1 MGKIVLSFLLAMIVL
16 CSVYAVAQERATAG
30 QVSADELSSVS
41 LSGGHRAGPGANMQ
55 SMQDPRNARTPASGN
70 SPSFREQNSVTRQP
84 GAVIVMQN
92 NILDREKLEDF
103 LKQNTPFKNGMS
115 YFQEYVTPYD
125 DAVLSYLEEEGLD
138 DKYSIYQA
146 AVSWIW
152 VSDMTLTGK
161 QETWLYPSQFL
172 YETPSYSTNP
182 VPGTV
187 VSDCEDQANAL
198 ASLLI
203 ASGEYDE
210 STVRVAIGEVSLS
223 GTSGGHAWVEVYENG
238 KWFPLDPT
246 VGPYYDE
253 GTGSIAD
260 SDEFNTGYYYFKD
273 RKYSVVKLWYYYNN
287 EYFIDISSGTGNV
300 PDNWK
305 AVPSGYF

>member
-1 MGKIVLSFLLAMIVL
+1 M
-16 CSVYAVAQERATAG
+16 CSVYAVTQERATASL
-30 QVSADELSSVS
+30 VSADELSSVS
-41 LSGGHRAGPGANMQ
+41 LSGDHRAGPGANMQ
-55 SMQDPRNARTPASGN
+55 GMQSSRTVRTPASGN
-70 SPSFREQNSVTRQP
+70 SPSFHEQNSMIRQP
-84 GAVIVMQN
+84 GTVRVMQN
-92 NILDREKLEDF
+92 NLLDREKLEDF
-103 LKQNTPFKNGMS
+103 LKQSTSFKNGMS

-125 DAVLSYLEEEGLD
+125 DAVLSYLEEKGLD

-152 VSDMTLTGK
+152 VSDTTLTGK
-161 QETWLYPSQFL
+161 QEAWLYPSQFL
-172 YETPSYSTNP
+172 YDTPSYNTNP
-182 VPGTV
+182 VSGAI
-187 VSDCEDQANAL
+187 VSDCSEQANTL

-203 ASGEYDE
+203 ASDEYDE

-223 GTSGGHAWVEVYENG
+223 GMSGGHAWVEVYEEG
-238 KWFPLDPT
+238 EWFPLDPT

-253 GTGSIAD
+253 RTGCVVD
-260 SDEFNTGYYYFKD
+260 NDESKKGYYCFKD

-287 EYFIDISSGTGNV
+287 EYFIDVISGTGNA